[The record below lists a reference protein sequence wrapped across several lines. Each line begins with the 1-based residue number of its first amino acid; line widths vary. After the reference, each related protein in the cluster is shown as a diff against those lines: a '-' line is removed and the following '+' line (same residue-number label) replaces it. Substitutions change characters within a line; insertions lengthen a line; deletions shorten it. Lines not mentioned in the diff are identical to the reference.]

1 MLEAS
6 RILLAISLMAVALRF
21 PLSDYRSVIRPVG
34 VLLAVA
40 MVGMAVVSA
49 GLAWVVLGLPLAL
62 AVLLGACV
70 TPTDPVLA
78 SSVVSG
84 RPAVRE
90 LPARLRQVIS
100 GESGANDGLAFAFVV
115 LALSAVT
122 SGSSRGALVEVIW
135 AVAGAL
141 VIGVAVGWT
150 AGRAILA
157 AEKREDVDRGSLL
170 VFTIVLGVAALGVAR
185 LAYTDGIL
193 AVFVAGLAYNGV
205 VGGRSRASQQ
215 RLDDALT
222 RYLVLPLF
230 FLLGVEVPWRDW
242 VELGWPVV
250 AFAVA
255 VLLLR
260 RLPVVLALQPLLG
273 MSWRST
279 VFLGWF
285 GPVGVSALFYLTHS
299 QDNGS
304 PTPGCGLAGSL
315 AVVAEHGG
323 ARVSPPGRRWY
334 ARRPRVHRV
343 NLGLVVAVTV
353 APMAPAV
360 GPGHREPPDAGR
372 STRCS
377 ARAEVTP
384 AETGHRQGRQRG
396 RDHAETHQVR
406 RIQGRVRVA
415 ADPPERRE
423 GLDRRG

>member
-1 MLEAS
+1 MNRLHLSYALVGVLALLLAFWSSAVRRAPVSEPLLALSLGVLAGPVLGLIDLPAGQMTALMLESS

-21 PLSDYRSVIRPVG
+21 PLPAYRSVIRPVG

-49 GLAWVVLGLPLAL
+49 GLAWLVLGLPLAL
-62 AVLLGACV
+62 ALLLGACV

-84 RPAVRE
+84 RPAERE

-115 LALSAVT
+115 LALAVVT
-122 SGSSRGALVEVIW
+122 SGSLGGALVEVIW
-135 AVAGAL
+135 AVVGAL

-157 AEKREDVDRGSLL
+157 AEEREDVDRGSLL

-193 AVFVAGLAYNGV
+193 AVFVAGLAYNAV

-230 FLLGVEVPWRDW
+230 FLLGIEVPWRDW
-242 VELGWPVV
+242 LELGWPVLAFVV
-250 AFAVA
+250 AL
-255 VLLLR
+255 LLLR
-260 RLPVVLALQPLLG
+260 RLPVVLALKPALG

-299 QDNGS
+299 QEHGVAD
-304 PTPGCGLAGSL
+304 PRLWAAGSL
-315 AVVAEHGG
+315 AVVASTVVHGVT
-323 ARVSPPGRRWY
+323 ATPGRRWY
-334 ARRPRVHRV
+334 ARRPS
-343 NLGLVVAVTV
+343 A
-353 APMAPAV
+353 
-360 GPGHREPPDAGR
+360 
-372 STRCS
+372 ST
-377 ARAEVTP
+377 
-384 AETGHRQGRQRG
+384 G
-396 RDHAETHQVR
+396 
-406 RIQGRVRVA
+406 
-415 ADPPERRE
+415 
-423 GLDRRG
+423 

>member
-1 MLEAS
+1 MNRLHLSYALVGVLALLLAFWSSAVRRAPVSEPLLALSLGVLAGPVLGLIDLPADQMTALMVESS

-49 GLAWVVLGLPLAL
+49 GLAWLVLGLPLAL
-62 AVLLGACV
+62 AMLLGACV

-78 SSVVSG
+78 SSIVSG
-84 RPAVRE
+84 RPAERE
-90 LPARLRQVIS
+90 LPVRLRQVIS

-122 SGSSRGALVEVIW
+122 SGSSSGALVEVIW

-141 VIGVAVGWT
+141 LIGVAVGWS

-170 VFTIVLGVAALGVAR
+170 VFTIVLGVAALGLAR

-193 AVFVAGLAYNGV
+193 AVFVAGLAYNAM

-230 FLLGVEVPWRDW
+230 FLLGVEVPWHDW

-255 VLLLR
+255 LLLR
-260 RLPVVLALQPLLG
+260 RLPVVLALKPALG
-273 MSWRST
+273 LSWRST

-299 QDNGS
+299 QQNGVAD
-304 PTPGCGLAGSL
+304 PRLWAAGSL
-315 AVVAEHGG
+315 AVVASTVVHGVT
-323 ARVSPPGRRWY
+323 AAPGRRWY
-334 ARRPRVHRV
+334 VRRP
-343 NLGLVVAVTV
+343 
-353 APMAPAV
+353 PA
-360 GPGHREPPDAGR
+360 
-372 STRCS
+372 STR
-377 ARAEVTP
+377 
-384 AETGHRQGRQRG
+384 
-396 RDHAETHQVR
+396 
-406 RIQGRVRVA
+406 
-415 ADPPERRE
+415 
-423 GLDRRG
+423 

>member
-1 MLEAS
+1 MNRLHLSYALVGVLALVLAFWSSSVRRAPVSEPLLALLLGVLAGPVLGLIDLPADQMTALMLESS

-49 GLAWVVLGLPLAL
+49 GLAWLVLGLPLAL

-84 RPAVRE
+84 GPAERQ

-115 LALSAVT
+115 LALSVVT
-122 SGSSRGALVEVIW
+122 SGSLRGALVEVIW

-141 VIGVAVGWT
+141 LIGVTVGWA

-157 AEKREDVDRGSLL
+157 AEQREDVDRGSLL

-185 LAYTDGIL
+185 SAYTDGIL
-193 AVFVAGLAYNGV
+193 AVFVAGLAYNAV

-230 FLLGVEVPWRDW
+230 FLLGVEVPWHDW
-242 VELGWPVV
+242 VDLGWPVV

-285 GPVGVSALFYLTHS
+285 GPIGVSALFYLTHS
-299 QDNGS
+299 QENGVAD
-304 PTPGCGLAGSL
+304 TRLWAAGSL
-315 AVVAEHGG
+315 AVVASTVVHGVT
-323 ARVSPPGRRWY
+323 ATPGRRWY
-334 ARRPRVHRV
+334 ARRP
-343 NLGLVVAVTV
+343 
-353 APMAPAV
+353 PA
-360 GPGHREPPDAGR
+360 
-372 STRCS
+372 ST
-377 ARAEVTP
+377 
-384 AETGHRQGRQRG
+384 G
-396 RDHAETHQVR
+396 
-406 RIQGRVRVA
+406 
-415 ADPPERRE
+415 
-423 GLDRRG
+423 